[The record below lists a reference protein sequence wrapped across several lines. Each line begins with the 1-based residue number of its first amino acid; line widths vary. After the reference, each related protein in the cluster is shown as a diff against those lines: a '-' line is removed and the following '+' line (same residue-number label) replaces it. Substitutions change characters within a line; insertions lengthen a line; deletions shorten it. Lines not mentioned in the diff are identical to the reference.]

1 MGAIVGDSGTLPIG
15 GGVLLRG
22 RFAGDCK
29 KEEEMNREPTKGIE
43 KVKENVKKKKKANV
57 ERAD

>member
-1 MGAIVGDSGTLPIG
+1 MGDSGTLPIG
-15 GGVLLRG
+15 GGVPLRG
-22 RFAGDCK
+22 RFAGDYK

-43 KVKENVKKKKKANV
+43 KVKENVKKKKANV